1 LGREESRRTKSLIE
15 SRSMAT
21 TEASAPGFDALRRR
35 AIRLEYFT
43 IGWNVIEAVVAL
55 AAGAAASSIA
65 LVGFGL
71 DSIIETS
78 SGVALLWRFK
88 QRTIAEHHAESRA
101 VKVVGVTF
109 LALAAYVSVEAG
121 RDLWLRRAPEFSLP
135 GLILAILSLI
145 AMPVLGVAKQRL
157 ARRLRSRAL
166 AADGLETLLCAYL
179 SATLLVG
186 LALNGALGWW
196 WGDPVAALVIAALM
210 VREGVEILRGAA
222 GADAD

>member
-1 LGREESRRTKSLIE
+1 V
-15 SRSMAT
+15 
-21 TEASAPGFDALRRR
+21 
-35 AIRLEYFT
+35 
-43 IGWNVIEAVVAL
+43 GWNVVEAAVAL
-55 AAGAAASSIA
+55 AAGIASSSIA

-88 QRTIAEHHAESRA
+88 QQSLSEHRAESRA
-101 VKVVGVTF
+101 VGFVGITF
-109 LALAAYVSVEAG
+109 LALAAYVGVEAG
-121 RDLWLRRAPEFSLP
+121 RDLWLRRVPEFSLP

-145 AMPVLGVAKQRL
+145 VMPVLGVAKRRL
-157 ARRLRSRAL
+157 ARRLQSRAL

-196 WGDPVAALVIAALM
+196 WADPVAALAIAAFM
-210 VREGVEILRGAA
+210 VREGIEILRGET
-222 GADAD
+222 GDDAD